1 MIDLIH
7 GANPLV
13 GKEIITSSMPLSV
26 QAFLNA
32 TLVVLILAVVASGL
46 GIGLRLMLR
55 GCHATFRACFT
66 IAAVA
71 GLLCGHYGDQFGV
84 NLVGAALSITAAIAA
99 ICLFARALE
108 QRAELRVAL
117 APEIANYLLGHF
129 DTLDSDGD
137 GNIVRTDLM
146 IALSKG
152 SFYHDDVIL
161 LTLALQDIQLI
172 GHPVDASHVHAP
184 AFMGG
189 SGAVVVHYGISREDL
204 ITWEERINKKFV
216 EDFVNE

>member
-1 MIDLIH
+1 
-7 GANPLV
+7 
-13 GKEIITSSMPLSV
+13 SMPLSV

-32 TLVVLILAVVASGL
+32 SLVVLILAVVASGF

-71 GLLCGHYGDQFGV
+71 RPLFGHYGGPVGV
-84 NLVGAALSITAAIAA
+84 DPLRAAVSITAAIAA
-99 ICLFARALE
+99 IWLFARTLE

-172 GHPVDASHVHAP
+172 GH
-184 AFMGG
+184 
-189 SGAVVVHYGISREDL
+189 
-204 ITWEERINKKFV
+204 
-216 EDFVNE
+216 